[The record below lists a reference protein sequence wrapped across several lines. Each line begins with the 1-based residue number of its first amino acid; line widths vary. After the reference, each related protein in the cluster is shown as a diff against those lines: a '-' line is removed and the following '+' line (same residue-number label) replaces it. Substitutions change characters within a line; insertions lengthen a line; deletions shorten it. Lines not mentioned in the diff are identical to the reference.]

1 MRISA
6 ANAFDRSVSNLQL
19 RQREL
24 TEAQEQLTS
33 GKRVQRASD
42 DPAAA
47 ARAERA
53 LAHQARADAEQRAL
67 DASRNAMQ
75 LTESALGHAGELMQ
89 QVRERLVSAG
99 NGTYSDAERRTLAEA
114 IRGLRDDL
122 LAVANRGD
130 GAGRYLFGGQGA
142 DAPPLA
148 DAPGGVVYNG
158 ARGQLMASAG
168 EPTPLSVDGEQAWLL
183 APDPANPP
191 ATLSTFAVLDSIVA
205 DLLTPNR
212 PPAAI
217 AQTVA
222 EGVRRID
229 AVSDN
234 LQRWRARAGESLNR
248 IDAIGER
255 IAQTRLD
262 AQRQR
267 SEAEDLDMV
276 QAISEFQTRQTGYE
290 AALKTYATVQR
301 MSLFEYIR

>member
-1 MRISA
+1 MRITV
-6 ANAFDRSVSNLQL
+6 ANAFDRSVANLQQ
-19 RQREL
+19 RQRQL

-53 LAHQARADAEQRAL
+53 LAQQARAEAQQRAL

-75 LTESALGHAGELMQ
+75 LTESALGEAGELLQ
-89 QVRERLVSAG
+89 QVRERLVAAG
-99 NGTYSDAERRTLAEA
+99 NGSYSDAERRTLAEA

-122 LAVANRGD
+122 LAIANRSD

-148 DAPGGVVYNG
+148 DTPTGVVYTA
-158 ARGQLMASAG
+158 ARGNLQAAAG

-183 APDPANPP
+183 APNPADPANP
-191 ATLSTFAVLDSIVA
+191 LSVFTVLDQAVGE
-205 DLLTPNR
+205 LMTPNR
-212 PPAAI
+212 TPADI

-222 EGVRRID
+222 TGLGRVET
-229 AVSDN
+229 VSEN

-248 IDAIGER
+248 IESLGER
-255 IAQTRLD
+255 LAQGKLD
-262 AQRQR
+262 AQRDR

-276 QAISEFQTRQTGYE
+276 QAISDFQNRQSGYD
-290 AALKTYATVQR
+290 AALKTYSIVQR
-301 MSLFEYIR
+301 MSLFEYLR

>member
-1 MRISA
+1 
-6 ANAFDRSVSNLQL
+6 
-19 RQREL
+19 
-24 TEAQEQLTS
+24 
-33 GKRVQRASD
+33 
-42 DPAAA
+42 
-47 ARAERA
+47 
-53 LAHQARADAEQRAL
+53 
-67 DASRNAMQ
+67 
-75 LTESALGHAGELMQ
+75 
-89 QVRERLVSAG
+89 
-99 NGTYSDAERRTLAEA
+99 
-114 IRGLRDDL
+114 
-122 LAVANRGD
+122 
-130 GAGRYLFGGQGA
+130 
-142 DAPPLA
+142 
-148 DAPGGVVYNG
+148 
-158 ARGQLMASAG
+158 MASAG

-191 ATLSTFAVLDSIVA
+191 ATLSSFAVLDSIVA

-212 PPAAI
+212 PPAAV

-262 AQRQR
+262 AQRER

-276 QAISEFQTRQTGYE
+276 QAISEFQTRQTGYD